1 MVIHNAHLPVI
12 NLPAFER
19 GPSVFH
25 LDGCIRGLLSASP
38 NRHSLRQLLFRSR
51 HAHLVAGLHH
61 SPCRTLQLPA
71 QPRFPHVNPC
81 RIHLVFAPQILHSE
95 RRLRAPFS
103 GASQHYC
110 NSPSRSDRFPV
121 HPQPPLNP
129 PSYIFFVPWQSPN
142 CSMGPA
148 TVQPSISTVRCKA
161 LKNLSKTCY
170 SVPCISNS
178 IPADLSVPTFRRSN
192 RSSFPRLPRT
202 VPFGLEHLGDSG
214 RLL

>member
-1 MVIHNAHLPVI
+1 MVIRNAHLPVI

-19 GPSVFH
+19 RPSVFH
-25 LDGCIRGLLSASP
+25 LDGCIRRLRSASP
-38 NRHSLRQLLFRSR
+38 NRLCLRQLFFRSR
-51 HAHLVAGLHH
+51 HAHLVAGLYYA
-61 SPCRTLQLPA
+61 SFRTLQLPA
-71 QPRFPHVNPC
+71 QPRFPHVNTY
-81 RIHLVFAPQILHSE
+81 RVRLVFTAQVLH
-95 RRLRAPFS
+95 RKWRLRASCS
-103 GASQHYC
+103 GGSQHYC
-110 NSPSRSDRFPV
+110 HYPNRSDRFPV

-170 SVPCISNS
+170 SLPCISNS

-192 RSSFPRLPRT
+192 RSSFPRLPRS